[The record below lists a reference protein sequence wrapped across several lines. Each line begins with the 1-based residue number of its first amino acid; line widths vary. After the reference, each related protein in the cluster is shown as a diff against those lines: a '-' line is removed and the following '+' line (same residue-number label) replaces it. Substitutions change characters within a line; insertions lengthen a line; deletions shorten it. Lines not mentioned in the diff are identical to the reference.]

1 MRRRP
6 RARGY
11 DTIAQKLYER
21 RTLLIQYMESLHED
35 REGAKLSLYECISR
49 YESYEVEPL
58 EVALNEQLAHLDGEF
73 ITHCEELL
81 GSKLPAVLNVAG
93 QPSEHPL
100 VGQWPTLACIQEPQ
114 TLARLLDEG
123 VTLIGRIQ
131 RSAVFSLRRSLAQIW
146 RIVSEVYVLV

>member
-1 MRRRP
+1 
-6 RARGY
+6 
-11 DTIAQKLYER
+11 
-21 RTLLIQYMESLHED
+21 MESLHED

-58 EVALNEQLAHLDGEF
+58 EVTLNEQLAHLDGEF

-100 VGQWPTLACIQEPQ
+100 VGLWPTLACIQEPQ
-114 TLARLLDEG
+114 TLARLLDKG
-123 VTLIGRIQ
+123 VTLAGRIQ
-131 RSAVFSLRRSLAQIW
+131 CARILLTEIFGADLEDSERSLRLGIDPPLRDLSLSIDALICVA
-146 RIVSEVYVLV
+146 IAFD